1 MKLAIF
7 DLDNTLI
14 AGDSD
19 HLWGAYLVEQGVVD
33 RASYEATNDRFF
45 REYREGTLDIHAYL
59 RFALAPLAA
68 NAPEDLRRWRA
79 AFIEEKIRPIVLP
92 AARGLVERHRRQGD
106 YTLILTATN
115 RFVTEP
121 IADIFGVD
129 ALLATDP
136 EWRDGRYT
144 GAVTGRPTFREGKVE
159 ALEAWLQG
167 RDLSLADSVFY
178 SDSHNDLPLLE
189 RVREPVAVDPD
200 EPLRAEADRR
210 DWPVITLRRD
220 PTDTHD
226 QSFH

>member
-19 HLWGAYLVEQGVVD
+19 HLWGAYLVEQGIVD
-33 RASYEATNDRFF
+33 RAAYEAANDRFF
-45 REYREGTLDIHAYL
+45 REYRDGTLDIDAYL

-68 NAPEDLRRWRA
+68 NAPEDLWRWRR
-79 AFIEEKIRPIVLP
+79 AFVERMIQPIVLP
-92 AARGLVERHRRQGD
+92 AARGLVEQHRAQGD
-106 YTLILTATN
+106 FTLILTATN

-121 IADIFGVD
+121 IAALFGVD
-129 ALLATDP
+129 ALLATEP

-144 GAVTGRPTFREGKVE
+144 GAVTGRPTFREGKVD
-159 ALEAWLQG
+159 ALLAWLAD
-167 RDLSLADSVFY
+167 RDLSLENSVFY

-200 EPLRAEADRR
+200 PQLRAVADAR

-220 PTDTHD
+220 DTDTHD

>member
-19 HLWGAYLVEQGVVD
+19 HLWGAYLVERGIVD
-33 RASYEATNDRFF
+33 RSVYEAANDRFF
-45 REYREGTLDIHAYL
+45 RQYRDGTLDIDAYL
-59 RFALAPLAA
+59 RFALAPLAD
-68 NAPEDLRRWRA
+68 NDPEDLWRWRREFVA
-79 AFIEEKIRPIVLP
+79 RLIQPIVLP
-92 AARGLVERHRRQGD
+92 AARGLVEDHREQGH

-121 IADIFGVD
+121 IAGIFGVD
-129 ALLATDP
+129 ALLATEP

-144 GAVTGRPTFREGKVE
+144 GAVTGRPTFREGKVD
-159 ALEAWLQG
+159 ALMAWIED
-167 RDLSLADSVFY
+167 RDVSLDDSVFY

-200 EPLRAEADRR
+200 PQLREVADRR
-210 DWPVITLRRD
+210 DWPVITLRQD
-220 PTDTHD
+220 DTDTHD